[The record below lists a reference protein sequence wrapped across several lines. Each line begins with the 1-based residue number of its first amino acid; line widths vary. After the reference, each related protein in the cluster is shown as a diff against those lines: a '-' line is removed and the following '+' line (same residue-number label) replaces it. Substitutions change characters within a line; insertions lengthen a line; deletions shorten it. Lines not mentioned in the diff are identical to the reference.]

1 MGTYALSWEITDRGP
16 MDTPAGFFCD
26 VIRRHEELRIDIEEE
41 VFTSEAD
48 QYYVR
53 GVGLVAETGFDD
65 EPYSTT
71 LTSTT
76 LPMPPADADCDGLT
90 DAADNCPYY
99 ASADAADSDQDGRG
113 DACECGD
120 QNGDG
125 SNTVSDL
132 IAINL
137 AIFNPQ
143 QASELCDAN
152 NDGDCDVGD
161 IIAANVEIFS
171 AGNTSTCSRQ
181 PVPGP

>member
-1 MGTYALSWEITDRGP
+1 MQ
-16 MDTPAGFFCD
+16 TPAGFFCD
-26 VIRRHEELRIDIEEE
+26 VIRRHEELRIDIEGE

-53 GVGLVAETGFDD
+53 GVGLVAENGFDD
-65 EPYSTT
+65 EPYSTA

-76 LPMPPADADCDGLT
+76 LVLPPADADCDGLA
-90 DAADNCPYY
+90 DGADNCPHH
-99 ASADAADSDQDGRG
+99 ASPNSSDSDQDGRG
-113 DACECGD
+113 DVCECGD

-137 AIFNPQ
+137 AIFNPA

-152 NDGDCDVGD
+152 NDDACDVGD
-161 IIAANVEIFS
+161 IIAANIEIFS
-171 AGNTSTCSRQ
+171 TGNTSTCGRQ